1 MFGFELPLIATTGI
15 KEIVFLAFGV
25 QGDKLQAVGKKNQ
38 EKPASYKP

>member
-38 EKPASYKP
+38 EKPAS